1 MNPAIVK
8 VKPAEDFR
16 LILSF
21 GNGEVRGFDMKS
33 YLDNGLF
40 MQLQDKGIFESVK
53 VSFDTIEWSNKL
65 DFDPEVLYEKSTPLE

>member
-1 MNPAIVK
+1 MNPAIIK
-8 VKPAEDFR
+8 VKPDDDFR

-21 GNGEVRGFDMKS
+21 DNGEVRGFDMKP

-40 MQLQDKGIFESVK
+40 MQLKVREVFESVK

-65 DFDPEVLYEKSTPLE
+65 DFDPEVLYENSTPLK